1 MKRPNIIFCFTDQ
14 QRWDTMGC
22 YGQKLDVTPNLDRIA
37 AEGTL
42 FENAFTCQPVCGP
55 ARACLQTGRYPTETG
70 CYRNG
75 EALPFGKYKTLAEYF
90 NEAGYQTAYVGKWH
104 LASQEGGA
112 DYHDAPVPVEKRGGY
127 KDYWMASD
135 VLEWT
140 SHGYNG
146 HMFDGNNQKMEFVG
160 YRPDCINAYAIDFL
174 HSRNPERPFFLF
186 VSHIDPHHQN
196 DRNRYEGPDGSRH
209 RFRDYEAPADLKRHG
224 GDWQENYPDYLGQC
238 HSIDENVGR
247 LVDTLQEYGLWEN
260 TVLVY
265 TSDHGSHFRTR
276 NAEYKRS
283 CHDSC
288 THIPLL
294 IHGPG
299 FNTGARITEMVSL
312 MDIPTTLLDC
322 AGLSKPGGFQ
332 GNSIKQLVSG
342 TAQEWKQAIFLQI
355 SESQI
360 GRALRT
366 HRWKY
371 AVRAL
376 GDGNTCM
383 DAQTYYED
391 CLYDLCSDPTEW
403 DNLVDEPGYEGI
415 RLQLREEMKRLM
427 GAARERPPIIL
438 PHSMCPEA

>member
-1 MKRPNIIFCFTDQ
+1 
-14 QRWDTMGC
+14 MGC
-22 YGQKLDVTPNLDRIA
+22 YGQKLDVTPNLARLA
-37 AEGTL
+37 VEGTL
-42 FENAFTCQPVCGP
+42 FENAFTCQPVCGL

-75 EALPFGKYKTLAEYF
+75 EALPFGKYKTLAEYL

-104 LASQEGGA
+104 LASQEGGE
-112 DYHDAPVPVEKRGGY
+112 DYNNASVPLEKRGGY

-146 HMFDGNNQKMEFVG
+146 YMFDGNNQKIEFVG

-196 DRNRYEGPDGSRH
+196 DRNCYEGPDGSRC
-209 RFRDYEAPADLKRHG
+209 RFRDYEAPADLKGHG

-247 LVDTLQEYGLWEN
+247 LVDALQEHGLWEN

-265 TSDHGSHFRTR
+265 TSEHGSHFRTR

-288 THIPLL
+288 THIPLH

-299 FNTGARITEMVSL
+299 FNTGSRITETVSL
-312 MDIPTTLLDC
+312 MDIPTSLLDC
-322 AGLSKPGGFQ
+322 AGLSKPEGFQ
-332 GNSIKQLVSG
+332 GDSIKQSVSG
-342 TAQEWKQAIFLQI
+342 TTQEWKQAIFLQI

-360 GRALRT
+360 GWALRT

-371 AVRAL
+371 AV
-376 GDGNTCM
+376 
-383 DAQTYYED
+383 
-391 CLYDLCSDPTEW
+391 
-403 DNLVDEPGYEGI
+403 
-415 RLQLREEMKRLM
+415 
-427 GAARERPPIIL
+427 
-438 PHSMCPEA
+438 